1 MRLHIDRSGLLT
13 SLSHA
18 LSVVEKRNT
27 VPILSHVQ
35 LTASEQTLSIVAT
48 DIDITLLEN
57 IPAQIIESGGVAV
70 PAQHF
75 HDIIKKVS
83 DKVPLQLFV
92 EEGHLHIHA
101 GRSQFKLPY
110 LPAEEFP
117 QLNHSSVNQTWSLP
131 VGICCTL
138 LDSTRFAMSLEEKRY
153 HLNGICF
160 NMASTPLFSNIQGRF
175 LRAIAT
181 DLHRLAC
188 VEESFEPSFDSMP
201 EFIISR
207 KTVQEL
213 RRVLDDASGE
223 VEIGLADAR
232 IEFAYKRQNS
242 QGVLSA
248 RLVEGSFP
256 DYEEA
261 FAVHSQKVIVVPTRD
276 FVQSIDRV
284 GVLIDEKVRAIHLT
298 AQNNTLTLSSG
309 TSQMGQAVEDIDV
322 DYPSEE
328 PLKLCFN
335 ARYLMEMAQQIDTD
349 TMELCID
356 NPDAP
361 VLVRPRSELLRK
373 SFIVMPM
380 HV

>member
-1 MRLHIDRSGLLT
+1 MRLHVDRSVLAS
-13 SLSHA
+13 SLSNA

-35 LTASEQTLSIVAT
+35 LTASEQSLSIVAT

-57 IPAQIIESGGVAV
+57 IPAQVVESGGIAV

-75 HDIIKKVS
+75 HDIIKKLS
-83 DKVPLQLFV
+83 DKVPLHLFV
-92 EEGHLHIHA
+92 EEGQLHIHA
-101 GRSQFKLPY
+101 GRSQFKLPG

-117 QLNHSSVNQTWSLP
+117 QLNHSTVNQAWKMPKGVLCS
-131 VGICCTL
+131 L
-138 LDSTRFAMSLEEKRY
+138 LDSTRFAMSVEEKRY

-160 NMASTPLFSNIQGRF
+160 HMADKALFSNVEGRF

-188 VEESFEPSFDSMP
+188 VEEAFEPSFDSMP

-213 RRVLDDASGE
+213 RRVLDDASGD

-232 IEFAYKRQNS
+232 IEFGYQRPHG

-248 RLVEGSFP
+248 RLVEGTFP

-261 FAVHSQKVIVVPTRD
+261 FGNVGPLRLVVPTRD

-284 GVLIDEKVRAIHLT
+284 GVLIDDKIRAIHLT
-298 AQNNTLTLSSG
+298 AQNNTLTVSSG
-309 TSQMGQAVEDIDV
+309 ISQMGQAVEDLDV
-322 DYPSEE
+322 QFPHED

-335 ARYLMEMAQQIDTD
+335 TRYLMDVAQQIDTD

-356 NPDAP
+356 NPDVAI
-361 VLVRPRSELLRK
+361 LLRPSDELLRK